1 MNILLAIG
9 PTFVIRKVLVNTLNS
24 NLLCAMTMMSKVF
37 LNYFSTNLRRYYF
50 LEVGRVVVNDII
62 IRYCFYTPEID
73 DGVSHLIK
81 GKLRAT
87 IP

>member
-37 LNYFSTNLRRYYF
+37 LNYLSTNLRRYNF
-50 LEVGRVVVNDII
+50 LEVGIVVVNDIM
-62 IRYCFYTPEID
+62 IRNCFTPEID

-81 GKLRAT
+81 GMLRPA